1 MSTPAVVTAAAAGH
15 AAAASAASAAAG
27 APPLLQ
33 VQGLGKRFG
42 GLTALDGV
50 SFNVPAGSIVGVMG
64 ANGAGKTTLFSLIAG
79 NARPGSGDI
88 LLNGRSIV
96 GLRPDQ
102 VCRLGVARA
111 FQIVKP
117 FPALTV
123 RENLRTAALFGLA
136 GHRSAASADA
146 ATQPVLA
153 ELGLADVAD
162 RPASTLTLSG
172 QKRLEIAR
180 AVATGAQLVML
191 DEVMA
196 GLTPTEVQQMLATLR
211 QLQASRGLTLLVI
224 EHVMKALMALCSRI
238 VVLHHGQ
245 LIAEGTP
252 AEIGDNPQVLSV
264 YFGGSL

>member
-1 MSTPAVVTAAAAGH
+1 MST
-15 AAAASAASAAAG
+15 
-27 APPLLQ
+27 LLS
-33 VQGLGKRFG
+33 VQGLSKRFG
-42 GLTALDGV
+42 GLTALSDV
-50 SFNVPAGSIVGVMG
+50 SFDVEAGRIIGVMG

-79 NARPGSGDI
+79 NTAPSTGDI
-88 LLNGRSIV
+88 RYQGRSIV

-102 VCRLGVARA
+102 ICRLGVART

-123 RENLRTAALFGLA
+123 LENLRTAGLFGHA
-136 GHRSAASADA
+136 MHRSAASADA
-146 ATQPVLA
+146 ASRTVLA
-153 ELGLADVAD
+153 EVGLADVAD

-180 AVATGAQLVML
+180 AVATGARLVLL

-196 GLTPTEVQQMLATLR
+196 GLTPTEVGQMLQTLR

-224 EHVMKALMALCSRI
+224 EHVMRALMDLCSRI

-245 LIAEGTP
+245 LIAQGTP
-252 AEIGDNPQVLSV
+252 QEIGENAQVLSV
-264 YFGGSL
+264 YFGEHA